1 MWRLGI
7 GISSAVVVAA
17 LSACGGNAVSRGSGE
32 PSAASGGAAS
42 NGYSGSSQLEPVA
55 GGGGTRPN
63 DAAPADS
70 AGAPPWDPFAAVP
83 VALGPV
89 QGPAVSVPENC
100 CSRRNGP
107 SPACPEGATVAV
119 WGTLAQAGD
128 TVALMGTL
136 ATVGVDF
143 QVTALAAPATGPVV
157 IALVES
163 AVPPPAGV
171 ADASPVYLVEAEATL
186 PALAVKVPMA
196 SNQSQFAANS
206 TGLYF
211 SADGSSFTQ
220 IADSYQNAGFLQ
232 GTIPGAG
239 IVFAGSRPS
248 PGDCR

>member
-7 GISSAVVVAA
+7 GISGAVVVLA
-17 LSACGGNAVSRGSGE
+17 LTACGGNAVSHTSGE
-32 PSAASGGAAS
+32 PIAASGGTAS
-42 NGYSGSSQLEPVA
+42 SGYSGSSEMDTVA
-55 GGGGTRPN
+55 EGGRTRPN
-63 DAAPADS
+63 DGTPAGS

-83 VALGPV
+83 DALGPV

-107 SPACPEGATVAV
+107 SSACPQGAAAAV
-119 WGTLAQAGD
+119 WATLAQAGD
-128 TVALMGTL
+128 TAALTGTR

-143 QVTALAAPATGPVV
+143 QVTALADPANGPVV

-163 AVPPPAGV
+163 AVAPPVGV

-186 PALAVKVPMA
+186 PPLAVKVPMT
-196 SNQSQFAANS
+196 SNQSEFAAAS

-232 GTIPGAG
+232 GTLPGAG

>member
-7 GISSAVVVAA
+7 GVSCVVVVVS
-17 LSACGGNAVSRGSGE
+17 LSACGGTTVSQASGE
-32 PSAASGGAAS
+32 PSTTSGGAAS
-42 NGYSGSSQLEPVA
+42 SGYSGSSPSEPVA
-55 GGGGTRPN
+55 AGGGTRPN
-63 DAAPADS
+63 DATPAGS

-83 VALGPV
+83 DALGPV
-89 QGPAVSVPENC
+89 QGPAVSVPANC

-107 SPACPEGATVAV
+107 TSACPQGAAAAV

-128 TVALMGTL
+128 TVELMGTL
-136 ATVGVDF
+136 ATVGVTF
-143 QVTALAAPATGPVV
+143 QVRALAAPASGPVV
-157 IALVES
+157 VALVES
-163 AVPPPAGV
+163 AVPPPVGV
-171 ADASPVYLVEAEATL
+171 ADASPVYLVEAKATL
-186 PALAVKVPMA
+186 PALAVKVPMT
-196 SNQSQFAANS
+196 SNQSQFGADS

-232 GTIPGAG
+232 GTLPGAG